1 MLDEMVF
8 NSEDLPVDDRF
19 DVWHGLMSSTHA
31 PMDLTSDFA
40 ADFRASLR
48 LLDLGGITLWPA
60 SFPQLTFH
68 RTVRRIR
75 QSDPETVNLSL
86 VVRGN
91 AVTDWPDRPQ
101 RALRE
106 RDFHMN
112 VSSAPMTVT
121 GNGPW
126 IEMIGVEV
134 PRSSLALPWDRVR
147 EVLGRDLQGRTG
159 IGALV
164 AQFLTQVTSHT
175 DDYRQADAPRLGRVL
190 ADLVSAQFAQVLD
203 AEDGLPPETRTRAL
217 TLELMAF
224 IRSHL
229 SDTDLTPSSVAAA
242 RHISRSHLHR
252 LFQAQGT
259 TVAAY
264 IREQRLEG
272 ARRELADSTRESV
285 PVHAIAARW
294 GFKDHATFTRSFRA
308 AFGVTPRD
316 FRHAAHLFPHPA
328 GR

>member
-8 NSEDLPVDDRF
+8 RSEDVAVADRF
-19 DVWHGLMSSTHA
+19 DLWHDLMSSTHA
-31 PMDLTSDFA
+31 PMDLTSDSA
-40 ADFRASLR
+40 ADFRGTLR
-48 LLDLGGITLWPA
+48 LMDLGGITLWPA

-68 RTVRRIR
+68 RTPSRIR

-86 VVRGN
+86 VVHGD
-91 AVTDWPDRPQ
+91 ALTHWPDRPQ
-101 RALRE
+101 RAIRVG
-106 RDFHMN
+106 DFHMN
-112 VSSAPMTVT
+112 VSSVPMDVC
-121 GNGPW
+121 GFGPW

-134 PRSSLALPWDRVR
+134 PRSSLSLPWDRVR
-147 EVLGRDLQGRTG
+147 DVLGRDLQGRTG

-175 DDYRQADAPRLGRVL
+175 GDYRQADAPRLGRVL

-203 AEDGLPPETRTRAL
+203 AEDGLPPETRTRSL

-224 IRSHL
+224 IRRHL
-229 SDTDLTPSSVAAA
+229 ADTDLTPSSVAAA

-272 ARRELADSTRESV
+272 ARRELADGAGEI

-308 AFGVTPRD
+308 AYGVAPRD
-316 FRHAAHLFPHPA
+316 FRHAAHLLPDPA

>member
-1 MLDEMVF
+1 MLDEMVYR
-8 NSEDLPVDDRF
+8 SEDVAVADRF
-19 DVWHGLMSSTHA
+19 DVWHDLMSSTHA
-31 PMDLTSDFA
+31 PMDLTSDYA
-40 ADFRASLR
+40 ADFRGTLR
-48 LLDLGGITLWPA
+48 LMDLGGMTLWPA
-60 SFPQLTFH
+60 NFPQLTFH
-68 RTVRRIR
+68 RTPRRIR

-86 VVRGN
+86 VVQGEASTR
-91 AVTDWPDRPQ
+91 WPDRPQ
-101 RALRE
+101 RDLRAG
-106 RDFHMN
+106 DFHMN
-112 VSSAPMTVT
+112 VSSVPMSVA
-121 GNGPW
+121 GAGPW

-134 PRSSLALPWDRVR
+134 PRCALSLPWDRVR
-147 EVLGRDLQGRTG
+147 DVVGRDLPGRTG

-175 DDYRQADAPRLGRVL
+175 SEYRQADAPRLGRVL
-190 ADLVSAQFAQVLD
+190 ADLVSAQFAHVLD

-224 IRSHL
+224 IRGHL
-229 SDTDLTPSSVAAA
+229 ADGDLTPSSVAAA

-272 ARRELADSTRESV
+272 ARRELADTARESV

-294 GFKDHATFTRSFRA
+294 GFKDHATFSRSFRA
-308 AFGVTPRD
+308 AYGVTPRD
-316 FRHAAHLFPHPA
+316 FRHAAHLLPHPE